1 MFCCA
6 CEFGSQACARAIP
19 PDVSDNGFLPPVPH
33 KLTSRSIAP
42 QVTVSRFLFQ
52 TRLSS
57 FMLQLLPAIDL
68 LEGRCVRLR
77 QGNYNDST
85 VFSDDPVEMALRWR
99 DAGAERLHLVDLD
112 GAKKGTPVNQEVVR
126 RIIAATGLPCQ
137 LGGGIRSEESVR
149 STIEQTGVDRV
160 IIGTKALRE
169 PDWFAEIC
177 GRFPN
182 QLALGLD
189 ARDSMVATDGWL
201 EVSKVSVT
209 ELAGKFVDVPL
220 AAVIYTN
227 IANDGMMQGIDQ
239 QTLEDFRILADMG
252 LPVIASGGVTTMDD
266 IANLKSI
273 AASHPNLIGAIT
285 GRAIYEGTIDVRETI
300 AFLKA

>member
-1 MFCCA
+1 
-6 CEFGSQACARAIP
+6 
-19 PDVSDNGFLPPVPH
+19 
-33 KLTSRSIAP
+33 
-42 QVTVSRFLFQ
+42 
-52 TRLSS
+52 
-57 FMLQLLPAIDL
+57 MLQLLPAIDL

-85 VFSDDPVEMALRWR
+85 VFSDDPVDMALRWR
-99 DAGAERLHLVDLD
+99 DEGAERLHLVDLD
-112 GAKKGTPVNQEVVR
+112 GARAGRPVNQAVVN
-126 RIIAATGLPCQ
+126 RIIKATGLPCQ
-137 LGGGIRSEESVR
+137 LGGGIRDEDSVR

-169 PDWFAEIC
+169 PDWFAGMCEM
-177 GRFPN
+177 FPH

-209 ELAGKFVDVPL
+209 DLAQRFVSVPL

-239 QTLEDFRILADMG
+239 QTLDDFVKLADMG

-266 IANLKSI
+266 LVALKKIS
-273 AASHPNLIGAIT
+273 AQHPGLIGAIT
-285 GRAIYEGTIDVRETI
+285 GRAIYEGTIRVREAI
-300 AFLKA
+300 EFLKA

>member
-1 MFCCA
+1 
-6 CEFGSQACARAIP
+6 
-19 PDVSDNGFLPPVPH
+19 
-33 KLTSRSIAP
+33 
-42 QVTVSRFLFQ
+42 
-52 TRLSS
+52 
-57 FMLQLLPAIDL
+57 MLQLLPAIDL

-77 QGNYNDST
+77 QGNYDDST

-99 DAGAERLHLVDLD
+99 DEGAERLHLVDLD
-112 GAKKGTPVNQEVVR
+112 GAKAGKPVNQEVVR

-177 GRFPN
+177 ARFPN

-266 IANLKSI
+266 IAALKSI

-285 GRAIYEGTIDVRETI
+285 GRAIYEGTIHVREAI
-300 AFLKA
+300 AFLKV